1 MGFINDIREAL
12 KDMRITTESNSNSE
26 IKKAEYQRDASNYR
40 ERQGTI
46 QSIIWSIFF
55 MIVFLVCAIIFVF
68 KNR

>member
-1 MGFINDIREAL
+1 MGFINDIGGAL